1 MEQVPDSSNPLR
13 RTTKVAESIA
23 REIVQDVSQNQL
35 PPGTRLLSENQALA
49 HYRVSRGSMRE
60 ALRMLEDLGLV
71 IIRPGPFGGPVVSR
85 VTPRN
90 YARTSTFYF
99 QVLGVTLRQLAEAR
113 VALEPMIAR
122 MTAER
127 KDPELISRLTDLL
140 ARNAEPGEERWA
152 EEAMAFHEELLSNSG
167 NPILDLQA
175 HALQALYADRV
186 RPQTVS
192 EPDRERTIYYHTAIA
207 QAIVDGD
214 GDRAER
220 LTREH
225 LDRFLSAASARDPD
239 LLEEIVDWR

>member
-1 MEQVPDSSNPLR
+1 MEPDPDSYSLR

-35 PPGTRLLSENQALA
+35 PPGTRLLSESQALA

-71 IIRPGPFGGPVVSR
+71 IIRPGPLGGPVVSQ

-127 KDPELISRLTDLL
+127 KDPELIRRLTDLL
-140 ARNAEPGEERWA
+140 AQNAEPGDENWA

-175 HALQALYADRV
+175 HALQTLYADRV
-186 RPQTVS
+186 HPRKVS
-192 EPDRERTIYYHTAIA
+192 QPDRERTIYYHTAIA

-239 LLEEIVDWR
+239 LLEEVVDWR